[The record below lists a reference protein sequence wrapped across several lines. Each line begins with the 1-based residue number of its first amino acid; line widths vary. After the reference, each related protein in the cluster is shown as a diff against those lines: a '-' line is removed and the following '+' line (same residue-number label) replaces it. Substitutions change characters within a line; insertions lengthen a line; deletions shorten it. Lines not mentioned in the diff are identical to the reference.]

1 MCKTLCVWKD
11 YFSSCINDAAKVA
24 KMGYC
29 ISIYFEIDCQTA
41 LWRVRKE
48 KLHHNI
54 TTYAWKSFHIY
65 TYLSSCTKYYVCH
78 VFLLGTY
85 FKYPNNWNKV
95 GNGKY
100 IFYAGTRT
108 NSSQISFLGK
118 HTILLHM
125 KYLLWCWKIEQ
136 RYSLRT
142 TSQRSLLKIEYFR

>member
-24 KMGYC
+24 KIGYC

-41 LWRVRKE
+41 LWRVRKD
-48 KLHHNI
+48 KVHHHI
-54 TTYAWKSFHIY
+54 TTYGWKFFIY
-65 TYLSSCTKYYVCH
+65 IYSLDPIMYAMFSYWVLTSNILITGIK
-78 VFLLGTY
+78 
-85 FKYPNNWNKV
+85 WE
-95 GNGKY
+95 NGKY